1 MNLLDKETITV
12 LLADDHSLIRQGI
25 MLILEEIEV
34 DAKVTQASNLQQ
46 ITEQISANK
55 IDIAVI
61 DAHFPDGNSITILP
75 EIKALAPEIRILI
88 FTGID
93 EAANALKFLKAGAN
107 GFISKMSEEEEI
119 KNAILTIM
127 KDGEYLSPQTQ
138 SLLMNSMRNSKAIN
152 PLFRLTERELQIAKM
167 YASGNGNLEIANELD
182 VKQNTVSTI
191 KRRIFEKL
199 EIENIVELIQILQ
212 DNP

>member
-25 MLILEEIEV
+25 MFILEEIEV
-34 DAKVTQASNLQQ
+34 DAKVIQASNLQQ
-46 ITEQISANK
+46 ITEQICANK

-75 EIKALAPEIRILI
+75 EIKTLAPEIRILI

-167 YASGNGNLEIANELD
+167 YASGNSNLEIANQLD

-199 EIENIVELIQILQ
+199 KIENIVELIQILQ

>member
-1 MNLLDKETITV
+1 M
-12 LLADDHSLIRQGI
+12 
-25 MLILEEIEV
+25 
-34 DAKVTQASNLQQ
+34 
-46 ITEQISANK
+46 
-55 IDIAVI
+55 
-61 DAHFPDGNSITILP
+61 P
-75 EIKALAPEIRILI
+75 EIKTLAPEIRILI

-93 EAANALKFLKAGAN
+93 EAANTLKFLKAGAN
-107 GFISKMSEEEEI
+107 GFISIMSEEEEI

-167 YASGNGNLEIANELD
+167 YASGNSNLEIANQLD

-199 EIENIVELIQILQ
+199 KIENIVELIQILQ

>member
-1 MNLLDKETITV
+1 M
-12 LLADDHSLIRQGI
+12 
-25 MLILEEIEV
+25 
-34 DAKVTQASNLQQ
+34 
-46 ITEQISANK
+46 
-55 IDIAVI
+55 
-61 DAHFPDGNSITILP
+61 P
-75 EIKALAPEIRILI
+75 EIKTLAPEIRILI

-167 YASGNGNLEIANELD
+167 YASGNSNLEIANQLD

-199 EIENIVELIQILQ
+199 KIENIVELIQILQ

>member
-34 DAKVTQASNLQQ
+34 DAKVIQASNLQQ

-75 EIKALAPEIRILI
+75 EIKTLAP
-88 FTGID
+88 
-93 EAANALKFLKAGAN
+93 
-107 GFISKMSEEEEI
+107 
-119 KNAILTIM
+119 
-127 KDGEYLSPQTQ
+127 
-138 SLLMNSMRNSKAIN
+138 
-152 PLFRLTERELQIAKM
+152 
-167 YASGNGNLEIANELD
+167 
-182 VKQNTVSTI
+182 
-191 KRRIFEKL
+191 
-199 EIENIVELIQILQ
+199 
-212 DNP
+212 